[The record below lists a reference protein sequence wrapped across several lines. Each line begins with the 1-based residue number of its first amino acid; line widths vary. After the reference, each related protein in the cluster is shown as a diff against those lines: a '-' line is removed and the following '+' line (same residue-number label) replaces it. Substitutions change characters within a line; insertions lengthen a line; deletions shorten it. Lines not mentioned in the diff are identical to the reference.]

1 MQILYNLGK
10 PKFANRGVT
19 MLLAFDIGNSSVSIG
34 VFELS
39 PCDDPKLISSFKISN
54 KPYSSDEYTMYIS
67 SILSQRG
74 FSFKNYSQSDDSKMI
89 TRSVISSVVPSLTPI
104 ISETAES
111 ICGRKPFII
120 TSGIR
125 TGFGIK
131 IKNPEELG
139 ADIVCN
145 VAAAL
150 HSTQVPLAILDMGTA
165 TTITFVDY
173 TKFIVGTV
181 IMPGLAVSMNA
192 LSDSAALLGDVPLE
206 RGDTLIGKNTEE
218 AVNSG
223 VINGTI
229 YMIDGFIRNIRESY
243 VNKDSTKKLSLVA
256 TGGLSNI
263 IIPHTRNKFVFDEN
277 LTLFGAALLFQRN
290 TKY

>member
-1 MQILYNLGK
+1 
-10 PKFANRGVT
+10 

-34 VFELS
+34 IFELS
-39 PCDDPKLISSFKISN
+39 ANIAPKLVSSFKISN
-54 KPYSSDEYTMYIS
+54 KPYSADEYTMYIS
-67 SILSQRG
+67 SILAQRG
-74 FSFKNYSQSDDSKMI
+74 FSYYNYNSTENFQTI
-89 TRSVISSVVPSLTPI
+89 THSVISSVVPSLTKI
-104 ISETAES
+104 ISEAAES

-131 IKNPEELG
+131 IKNPEQLG

-150 HSTQVPLAILDMGTA
+150 YGAQAPLAILDMGTA
-165 TTITFVDY
+165 TTITVVDY
-173 TKFIVGTV
+173 TKFVIGTV

-192 LSDSAALLGDVPLE
+192 LADSAALLGDVPLE
-206 RGDTLIGKNTEE
+206 PSDELIGKNTEE

-229 YMIDGFIRNIRESY
+229 YMIDGFIRNIRETY
-243 VNKDSTKKLSLVA
+243 IDKRSTEKLSLIA

-263 IIPHTRNKFVFDEN
+263 IIPHTRNKFEYDEN